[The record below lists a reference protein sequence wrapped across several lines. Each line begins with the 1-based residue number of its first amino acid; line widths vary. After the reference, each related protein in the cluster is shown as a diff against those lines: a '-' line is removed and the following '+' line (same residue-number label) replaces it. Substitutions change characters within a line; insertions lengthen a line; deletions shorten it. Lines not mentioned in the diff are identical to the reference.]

1 MSFKSKINLNIDKDD
16 SDINDYIIIWDHFK
30 KRPNKITLH
39 KSYQLDLEKIINSFE
54 IDRVTFS
61 EIIPSES
68 EDIVNDRIL
77 SHVEIEEIDIF
88 ISYVVIDRNF
98 DSPEIT
104 SVSIYYKN
112 SGDLELINNLI
123 ADFEKYSINM
133 IEEVENNLYTTS
145 ISSSSTL
152 ITEPLNPITD
162 LDNIDLYYSS
172 KTFKSIKKTIKILKK
187 NTKGL
192 FILYGERG
200 TGKTSL
206 INYLASNL
214 KRSVIFVPNNMIEH
228 TINNSDFRKFL
239 NKYHNPVVILDDCE
253 MVFNDYFNRTN
264 LSAYNLLQLSEGIFL
279 DNINATFITIF
290 NVDDVTEID
299 QNFIDCNNLIDIVEF
314 DYLSSDESNDL
325 AQHLSDKTKY
335 KNKTKLND
343 IIKKR
348 KVLNNKKIGF

>member
-1 MSFKSKINLNIDKDD
+1 MSFKNLLNLNINKDD
-16 SDINDYIIIWDHFK
+16 SDINDYIWVWDYYK
-30 KRPNKITLH
+30 KRPNKITIH
-39 KSYQLDLEKIINSFE
+39 KSYTLDLEKSIEDYETDNT
-54 IDRVTFS
+54 TFS
-61 EIIPSES
+61 EIIPSDS

-77 SHVEIEEIDIF
+77 SHLEIDKTSIF

-104 SVSIYYKN
+104 SLSIYYKE
-112 SGDLELINNLI
+112 SEDLKIVDELIKN
-123 ADFEKYSINM
+123 FEKYSIQT

-152 ITEPLNPITD
+152 ITEPLSPITD
-162 LDNIDLYYSS
+162 LDNTDLYYSS
-172 KTFKSIKKTIKILKK
+172 KTFKSIKKSLKNLKK

-192 FILYGERG
+192 FIFYGERG
-200 TGKTSL
+200 TGKTSV
-206 INYLASNL
+206 INYLANNL
-214 KRSVIFVPNNMIEH
+214 NRTVIFVPNSMIEH

-239 NKYHNPVVILDDCE
+239 NKYHNPIVILDDCE
-253 MVFNDYFNRTN
+253 MIFNDYFNRTN

-279 DNINATFITIF
+279 DNVNATFITIF
-290 NVDDVTEID
+290 NVDDISEID

-314 DYLSSDESNDL
+314 EYLSSDESNEL
-325 AQHLSDKTKY
+325 SAHLSDKTKY
-335 KNKTKLND
+335 KNKNKLND